1 MSGFGGNSG
10 GPTAVGDK
18 VSTFVNADLWIFLT
32 RHTFCG
38 VFVAKEPGKSKH
50 DIFFALTKCLTK

>member
-32 RHTFCG
+32 KHTFCG

-50 DIFFALTKCLTK
+50 DILCPN